1 MSARS
6 RELSRLGYLLA
17 RYVRPYTRSLIWLV
31 LMSLVTAGLAAAG
44 PFLMAPIF
52 DVAFGRAPAAPAG
65 GFTLSLSNLSSVVLG
80 WLGERAAGG
89 RFALI
94 LLLCGA
100 YLAVGW
106 LKSTAEFAAFMIAMR
121 VRVRSALDMQNDL
134 FRYTLGLSVRFFTRQ
149 RTGDLVA
156 RLYNDTHT
164 ATAGLESIV
173 TTALIAPLLILFYGA
188 LLVGTSPLLVVAAVG
203 AAALHVLV
211 SRGIQRSI
219 RKASETH
226 WRIYGDIAARLQEAF
241 LSIRVVKSFG
251 AEASEL
257 AKLARDSA
265 RAFRAH
271 LRFAGIKNVELPAR
285 SAINYFVE
293 ASLVA
298 VAAWELLAG
307 RMSAPTFL
315 LFLYVGRS
323 IMVPI
328 AQLGAAW
335 TQIQATLGAA
345 ARVFEVLDEQPD
357 VVDGPERVEAFTD
370 RLRLDSVSF
379 AYTDTPVLTGISLE
393 IVRGETVA
401 LVGPSGA
408 GKSTLADLI
417 LRLYDPD
424 AGRLLLDG
432 RDVRSFRQ
440 VDYRRL
446 FGVVSQEALL
456 FHTSVRENI
465 AFGRAGLTEGDI
477 VRAARIASADQFIRE
492 LPEGYD
498 TIVGDRGIRL
508 SGGQRQ
514 RIAIARA
521 VVARPPIL
529 VLDEATSALDT
540 ESEKLV
546 QEAID
551 RVIRDATSV
560 IIAHR
565 LSTILH
571 ADKIVVL
578 AGGRIEAVGR
588 HEALLASSPTYAR
601 LYRIQFAVEA

>member
-1 MSARS
+1 
-6 RELSRLGYLLA
+6 
-17 RYVRPYTRSLIWLV
+17 
-31 LMSLVTAGLAAAG
+31 
-44 PFLMAPIF
+44 
-52 DVAFGRAPAAPAG
+52 
-65 GFTLSLSNLSSVVLG
+65 
-80 WLGERAAGG
+80 
-89 RFALI
+89 
-94 LLLCGA
+94 
-100 YLAVGW
+100 VGW
-106 LKSTAEFAAFMIAMR
+106 LKSASEFAAFMIAMG
-121 VRVRSALDMQNDL
+121 VRVRAALDMQDDL
-134 FRYTLGLSVRFFTRQ
+134 FRHTLGLSVRFFTRQ

-173 TTALIAPLLILFYGA
+173 TTVLIAPLLIIFYGA
-188 LLVGTSPLLVVAAVG
+188 LLVGTSPLLVVAALG
-203 AAALHVLV
+203 AAVLHVAV
-211 SRGIQRSI
+211 SRGIQHRI

-251 AEASEL
+251 AEATEL

-271 LRFAGIKNVELPAR
+271 LRFAAVKNVELPAR
-285 SAINYFVE
+285 GAINYFVE
-293 ASLVA
+293 SSLVA

-328 AQLGAAW
+328 GQLGAAW

-345 ARVFEVLDEQPD
+345 ARVFEVLDERPD
-357 VVDGPERVEAFTD
+357 VADGTEEITSFRD
-370 RLRLDSVSF
+370 RLRLESVSF
-379 AYTDTPVLTGISLE
+379 AYAGTPVLTGISLE
-393 IVRGETVA
+393 IARGETVA

-424 AGRLLLDG
+424 AGRLLVDG
-432 RDVRSFRQ
+432 RDVRCFRQ
-440 VDYRRL
+440 RDYRQL

-456 FHTSVRENI
+456 FNTTVRENI
-465 AFGRAGLTEGDI
+465 AFGRADLTEDDI
-477 VRAARIASADQFIRE
+477 IRSARIASADQFIRE

-546 QEAID
+546 QQAID
-551 RVIRDATSV
+551 RVIRDATSL

-565 LSTILH
+565 LSTVLH

-578 AGGRIEAVGR
+578 AAGRIEAIGR
-588 HEALLASSPTYAR
+588 HDALLASSPTYAR
-601 LYRIQFAVEA
+601 LYRIQFGVEG